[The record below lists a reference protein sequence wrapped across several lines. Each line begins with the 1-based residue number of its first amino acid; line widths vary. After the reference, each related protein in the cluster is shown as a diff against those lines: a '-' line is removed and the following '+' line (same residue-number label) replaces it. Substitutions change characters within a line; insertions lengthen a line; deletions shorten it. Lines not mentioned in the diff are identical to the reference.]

1 VTHVDLSSVG
11 DNAFGEI
18 LEITSGGQ
26 SVDEALL
33 VLSRNKYLDFL
44 SVATKNKLTA
54 SDVQTLAQKAAQRLN
69 GAG

>member
-1 VTHVDLSSVG
+1 
-11 DNAFGEI
+11 
-18 LEITSGGQ
+18 
-26 SVDEALL
+26 